1 MGTSK
6 HRAGRTGGYGFAVPV
21 ALLLVS
27 MMTTGCV
34 PATVG
39 FSVAYVKGNL
49 ESVVPA
55 GSEETIAAAEATLEE
70 LDVTLTYSKHG
81 DLKTVLIG
89 RNPHKNSFA
98 LNDKRVSTTH
108 CEIAVRAEGLVVI
121 DKGAKNGIFLNDER
135 IVESAPLSS
144 GDTLAMGSTRIYVGL
159 LG

>member
-89 RNPHKNSFA
+89 RNPHNQRVKVNIKDRGENSSKLAIRIGTFGKSLVA
-98 LNDKRVSTTH
+98 ND
-108 CEIAVRAEGLVVI
+108 
-121 DKGAKNGIFLNDER
+121 
-135 IVESAPLSS
+135 
-144 GDTLAMGSTRIYVGL
+144 IYVRITEKL
-159 LG
+159 ADTQEDTVEAP